1 MADRQGYTSPSAFR
15 RALTD
20 RLMNAATYSRWTLQ
34 QLQRQ
39 MAYDRFLERLYL
51 VDQGWIVKGAT
62 ALLAREIGVRGTI
75 DIDVYRDAAAEVAER
90 ELRQAAG
97 EPIGDWFRFDVGP
110 PQAVRDAASGVSLPV
125 TAFIGATQWAS
136 FHVDLVGSDITM
148 TGEPEPVPP
157 LARVAMPNV
166 EQHGYRAYPLVDH
179 IADKLAATFDRYGD
193 SQTPSTRIE
202 RNIYRR
208 PTGVLEVG
216 FKDASGVQRWR
227 TVDGGVMAAR
237 KLRDDLLARR
247 GRGDTVAPASRLP
260 FTEAATLWLEGP
272 VQDLRPATQVG
283 YRSAVEQH
291 LCRRY
296 RNRRLDAITADDLAA
311 LVRELRQLGK
321 SEATIAA
328 VLGAVGRIYKF
339 AARRLGFTG
348 TNPITLML
356 SSERPKVSRATLR
369 PIFTPEQIE
378 QTLAASTGPYR
389 TLFTVAARVSELC
402 GLTWADV
409 RLDDL
414 DDADVT
420 FAWQVDRRGN
430 RQPTKTDGSARTV
443 PIPRELALV
452 LARHKRTSLMTTPD
466 TFVFATC
473 TGRALSQRNVARA
486 LRKAQERA
494 TDEHGRPAFPAL
506 RERDVPAN
514 TVPSMHSFRHT
525 VASRA
530 LLAGES
536 VDEVAFLLG
545 HRDAPS
551 RASSTSTRSRTLA
564 VGTCAGPGWRRSSP
578 VLSGSPCK
586 PRATGTA
593 SLEAP
598 LGPRW

>member
-1 MADRQGYTSPSAFR
+1 MS
-15 RALTD
+15 
-20 RLMNAATYSRWTLQ
+20 
-34 QLQRQ
+34 
-39 MAYDRFLERLYL
+39 
-51 VDQGWIVKGAT
+51 AT
-62 ALLAREIGVRGTI
+62 A
-75 DIDVYRDAAAEVAER
+75 AAPR
-90 ELRQAAG
+90 
-97 EPIGDWFRFDVGP
+97 
-110 PQAVRDAASGVSLPV
+110 
-125 TAFIGATQWAS
+125 
-136 FHVDLVGSDITM
+136 
-148 TGEPEPVPP
+148 
-157 LARVAMPNV
+157 RV
-166 EQHGYRAYPLVDH
+166 
-179 IADKLAATFDRYGD
+179 
-193 SQTPSTRIE
+193 RIE

-247 GRGDTVAPASRLP
+247 GRGDTVVPDPRLG
-260 FTEAATLWLEGP
+260 FTEAATFWLEGP
-272 VQDLRPATQVG
+272 VQDLRPATQIG

-291 LCRRY
+291 LRPRY
-296 RNRRLDAITADDLAA
+296 RNRPLEAITADDLAA

-348 TNPITLML
+348 TNPTTLML
-356 SSERPKVSRATLR
+356 SSERPKVSRANRR

-378 QTLAASTGPYR
+378 QTLAASNEPYR
-389 TLFTVAARVSELC
+389 TLFIVAALTGARVSELC

-420 FAWQVDRRGN
+420 FASQVDRRGN

-452 LARHKRTSLMTTPD
+452 LERHKRTSPMTTPE

-473 TGRALSQRNVARA
+473 TGRALFQRNVARA

-494 TDEHGRPAFPAL
+494 TDDHGRPVFPAL
-506 RERDVPAN
+506 QERDVPAN

-545 HRDAPS
+545 HRDATVT
-551 RASSTSTRSRTLA
+551 RVVYVHEIADARRRQMRRSRMTA
-564 VGTCAGPGWRRSSP
+564 EYAGALRV
-578 VLSGSPCK
+578 VLDADIK
-586 PRATGTA
+586 DAPR
-593 SLEAP
+593 
-598 LGPRW
+598 